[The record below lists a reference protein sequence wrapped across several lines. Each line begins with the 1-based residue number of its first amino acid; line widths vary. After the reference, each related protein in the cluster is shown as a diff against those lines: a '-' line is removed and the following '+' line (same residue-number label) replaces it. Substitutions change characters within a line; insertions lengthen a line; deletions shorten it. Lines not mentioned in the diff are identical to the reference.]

1 MEKAVPREV
10 DPDSHWFFP
19 RDWGWVVSPLT
30 FGGIMVGDRGVR
42 LFLPR
47 PDLGD
52 HDRKAV
58 GHYLGWRFGV
68 GRVAL
73 WLLLAVA
80 TLLLA
85 GGPVPW
91 LWVVAAGAF
100 VGFLID
106 AAVTRILRKR
116 ASTGLDFTKTARSV
130 VRQGIRRL
138 FGPDTPPFIG
148 TPEVLTVIDLLDQ
161 ISALRRDRLL
171 EDREWVE
178 ACWWCWGV
186 LEASPTT
193 RAAVE
198 WRSLIGRL
206 EALLDRAA
214 TRAA

>member
-1 MEKAVPREV
+1 MEKTVPRKV

-19 RDWGWVVSPLT
+19 RDWGWVTSPLT
-30 FGGIMVGDRGVR
+30 LGGTMIGDRGVR

-47 PDLGD
+47 PDLND
-52 HDRKAV
+52 HDRQTV
-58 GHYLGWRFGV
+58 GRYLGWRFGI

-80 TLLLA
+80 TLLLV

-91 LWVVAAGAF
+91 LWVVAAGALA
-100 VGFLID
+100 GFLID
-106 AAVTRILRKR
+106 AAVIRILRRR
-116 ASTGLDFTKTARSV
+116 ASTGLDSTRTARSV
-130 VRQGIRRL
+130 VRQGKRRL
-138 FGPDTPPFIG
+138 FGNDTPPFIG
-148 TPEVLTVIDLLDQ
+148 TPEVLIVSDLLDQ

-178 ACWWCWGV
+178 ACWWCWDV

-193 RAAVE
+193 RTAVG